1 VFVTALLW
9 LSSFGATS
17 EVGNPTCDLCITVVT
32 ALEDFITDDTTM
44 DQILSKVEEIC
55 SSLGALEGLCIQ
67 IIEGYLP
74 DIISGILENKLDPKQ
89 ICALIG
95 LCDGDETTVTPTT
108 EPAPW
113 VYIETMLEGGTVL
126 TVEPDGSHV
135 WMSHKHGNDNQLWRL
150 ESSGCLR
157 VKSHM
162 DRCLGIGD
170 NAQGSVP
177 SLYIDDNLDIEHWK
191 YTEDFYMENQGGPN
205 GVWNHL
211 SLNVLW
217 ADVPLVTEG
226 AGVNVWHQD
235 NTLSMKWRLVSP

>member
-1 VFVTALLW
+1 MGSLSKMKVLVLL
-9 LSSFGATS
+9 LSSLCLLSPGQATAVS
-17 EVGNPTCDLCITVVT
+17 SATCDLCIAVVEG
-32 ALEDFITDDTTM
+32 LENFITDDTTM
-44 DQILSKVEEIC
+44 DQILAKVEEIC

-135 WMSHKHGNDNQLWRL
+135 WMSHKHGKDNQLWRL
-150 ESSGCLR
+150 EESGCLR

-170 NAQGSVP
+170 NAQGA
-177 SLYIDDNLDIEHWK
+177 I
-191 YTEDFYMENQGGPN
+191 
-205 GVWNHL
+205 
-211 SLNVLW
+211 
-217 ADVPLVTEG
+217 
-226 AGVNVWHQD
+226 
-235 NTLSMKWRLVSP
+235 